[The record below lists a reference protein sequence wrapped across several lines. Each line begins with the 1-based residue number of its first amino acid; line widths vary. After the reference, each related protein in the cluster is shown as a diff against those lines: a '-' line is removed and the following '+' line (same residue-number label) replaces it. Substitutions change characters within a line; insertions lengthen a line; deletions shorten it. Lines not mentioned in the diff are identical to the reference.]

1 MKNTPY
7 FCEIK
12 YNDNIKSSI
21 FDKRLSFLL
30 IEYYVLETFKTYID
44 LALDKNMIFVEETVN
59 NNIEN
64 TFTVESLDEENTVSN
79 VVIQVENTDLLLE
92 GNRKVLKSNIA
103 DLLLVY
109 LELLH
114 KSTDIVSVSFTNVM
128 DTIFK
133 LKEAEKRTFTDKLA
147 KMTDEARTVDTLMKV
162 NKLGDWGKGL
172 KSGIT
177 RYDAALYD
185 DEKEAMENILRAEK
199 DLIQSNINTE
209 NRNKEQYLMDHMEQ
223 QRVDKDIEEGA
234 YDMSHMNDDY
244 YDGDFYGDE
253 LEDQEMYD

>member
-1 MKNTPY
+1 MIISNH
-7 FCEIK
+7 
-12 YNDNIKSSI
+12 
-21 FDKRLSFLL
+21 LLL

-44 LALDKNMIFVEETVN
+44 LAFDKNMIFVEETVN

-79 VVIQVENTDLLLE
+79 VIIQVENTDLLLE
-92 GNRKVLKSNIA
+92 GNRKILKSNVA

-114 KSTDIVSVSFTNVM
+114 KSTDIVSVSYTNVM

-185 DEKEAMENILRAEK
+185 EEKEAMENILRAEK

-223 QRVDKDIEEGA
+223 ERVDKDIEEGA

-253 LEDQEMYD
+253 LEDQGMYD